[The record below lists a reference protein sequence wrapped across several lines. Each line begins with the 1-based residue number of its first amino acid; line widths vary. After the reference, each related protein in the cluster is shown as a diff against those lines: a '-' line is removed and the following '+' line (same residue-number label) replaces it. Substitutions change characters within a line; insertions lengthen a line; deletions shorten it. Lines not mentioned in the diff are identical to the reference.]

1 MFGLYIHVPFCVK
14 KCNYCD
20 FNSFKVDRISKNT
33 YLEDLKKEMELYKS
47 EIDENEE
54 TDNTQTNEVSKIET
68 VNEVNVSISNEVTS
82 TETKK
87 EKDSLSTSDKKKI
100 KEYLSSVY
108 EIQEKNIVFE

>member
-1 MFGLYIHVPFCVK
+1 MKVGELMFGLYIHVPFCVK

-54 TDNTQTNEVSKIET
+54 IT
-68 VNEVNVSISNEVTS
+68 SIFLGGGTPSI
-82 TETKK
+82 
-87 EKDSLSTSDKKKI
+87 LSGDESCRQI
-100 KEYLSSVY
+100 LCSCQQVW
-108 EIQEKNIVFE
+108 IHNR

>member
-1 MFGLYIHVPFCVK
+1 M
-14 KCNYCD
+14 
-20 FNSFKVDRISKNT
+20 
-33 YLEDLKKEMELYKS
+33 
-47 EIDENEE
+47 
-54 TDNTQTNEVSKIET
+54 SKIEI

-87 EKDSLSTSDKKKI
+87 EKDSLSTSDKKEI

>member
-1 MFGLYIHVPFCVK
+1 M
-14 KCNYCD
+14 
-20 FNSFKVDRISKNT
+20 
-33 YLEDLKKEMELYKS
+33 
-47 EIDENEE
+47 
-54 TDNTQTNEVSKIET
+54 SKIEI